1 MPLEW
6 NLDATDNYHIKE
18 MDVEVGSWITCG
30 TCFKMMDNL
39 SNRQRNAKYSWH
51 VKSKD
56 PFGVGRWN
64 EHKKQSA
71 HLKMCQRRAGDEI
84 ATNHTM
90 TSFFVAR
97 PKNRS
102 ARQYLLEPTH
112 ELVPAKKQKLSCS
125 CNGIFSEID
134 LKNEDIQLG
143 LKYSLEYYAHDE
155 ANKKYAI
162 GGFVKDEDGK
172 DTDVLSM
179 FSLICEPSKHA

>member
-1 MPLEW
+1 
-6 NLDATDNYHIKE
+6 
-18 MDVEVGSWITCG
+18 
-30 TCFKMMDNL
+30 
-39 SNRQRNAKYSWH
+39 
-51 VKSKD
+51 
-56 PFGVGRWN
+56 
-64 EHKKQSA
+64 
-71 HLKMCQRRAGDEI
+71 
-84 ATNHTM
+84 M

-112 ELVPAKKQKLSCS
+112 ELVPAKKQKLLYS

-162 GGFVKDEDGK
+162 GFVKDEDGK